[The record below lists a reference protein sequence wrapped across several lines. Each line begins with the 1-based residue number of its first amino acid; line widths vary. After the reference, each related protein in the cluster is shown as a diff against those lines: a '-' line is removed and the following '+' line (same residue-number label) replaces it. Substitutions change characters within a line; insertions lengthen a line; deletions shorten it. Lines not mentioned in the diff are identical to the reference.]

1 MKKILLTLIAATVLY
16 ANEASMCKSLCGP
29 CAETPEDATCM
40 RLDSLCSCQALL
52 DNIAKNKEL
61 FKEKALASE
70 GKSKFYSRTVH
81 FKDGVFVDAQKAK
94 NPLTEDQLKQFHKEH
109 NRASA
114 NAEAPIQVPSM
125 GDQCKQICTSCP
137 ADTSLFETTATAP
150 ENTKNPLCNKVEET
164 CKCYEYSRAL
174 WQAAKFHEQDS
185 IAKIEA
191 SLNRIQNENAVTDSI
206 FGVCDTV
213 GDCYVIIT
221 MHRETGLLVEV
232 AKTATDAAK
241 DSATAVV
248 AVDSLETGRDK
259 VEPTK
264 NDEKPKAPTK
274 SGDIFY
280 WGIGLV
286 VGSLDENDF
295 LENHIDG
302 ANEMVGDLNIEAGIS
317 FLFRWYFYSAG
328 SFQFGLSALY
338 RHHDYMHT
346 NGQYLGEI
354 SNSLFGTSY
363 ETLFVDL
370 WAEYHELLA
379 EIPLSLRIG
388 IPIVKFFAPFADL
401 TFSVRKPIY
410 GWNTADIYGWRV
422 DETFNWDGDFYS
434 EEDWEFLL
442 WLGPGIEFT
451 KHFSVEILFMLID
464 AKSGIGHNYTDEND
478 SFRLNLQFAW

>member
-1 MKKILLTLIAATVLY
+1 M
-16 ANEASMCKSLCGP
+16 
-29 CAETPEDATCM
+29 
-40 RLDSLCSCQALL
+40 
-52 DNIAKNKEL
+52 
-61 FKEKALASE
+61 
-70 GKSKFYSRTVH
+70 
-81 FKDGVFVDAQKAK
+81 
-94 NPLTEDQLKQFHKEH
+94 
-109 NRASA
+109 
-114 NAEAPIQVPSM
+114 
-125 GDQCKQICTSCP
+125 
-137 ADTSLFETTATAP
+137 
-150 ENTKNPLCNKVEET
+150 EET

-248 AVDSLETGRDK
+248 TVDSLETGRDK

-274 SGDIFY
+274 SGDNFY

-302 ANEMVGDLNIEAGIS
+302 ANEMVGDFNMEAGIS

-354 SNSLFGTSY
+354 SNSFFGTSY

-410 GWNTADIYGWRV
+410 GWNTADINGWRV

-464 AKSGIGHNYTDEND
+464 AKSGIGHNYADEND